1 MKSEKLNC
9 ESSLEIC
16 LCKLQNEFQKP
27 LYFHEKSIEIRFV
40 VYTSRLASSVWN
52 PLANI
57 NSQK

>member
-40 VYTSRLASSVWN
+40 VYTSRLAS
-52 PLANI
+52 
-57 NSQK
+57 